1 MAIKKIDFF
10 GRVDPPPAD
19 ESTAR
24 RFQALA
30 GVADRVG
37 EIAQS
42 FAGREL
48 EIRTQKAKAA
58 GVEAGEKAG
67 VQAAET
73 GVFEPRDTGAIVYDE
88 AYNAALESAYL
99 AQISND
105 ARNEIDRVAIEAP
118 DDVQAFT
125 QLAAKARAG
134 ILEGV
139 DHRFIEVVDA
149 TISNFVNAKQNK
161 VLQSEKAKNRK
172 TANEARLAEIGQTQI
187 ASSQYA
193 REGDKNQ
200 ALANLM
206 QSEVTID
213 SMVATGDLGVDDAET
228 MKRAGRREMTEQE
241 YKFELD
247 SIVESEGFGAAYQR
261 LSEFERPESFTPD
274 EWSTFQ
280 SSAAQELSRAKSIAD
295 AAKTVNEQDIKDT
308 LNQYKTSV
316 SLGFD
321 VDPEEKKRVQALVS
335 DTEYQK
341 EFDLVNRVAGFSLMS
356 AESRNSVIQAAQTG
370 KLADV
375 AEYKALISANDQINK
390 LAQKDPFTLGVQQGI
405 IKQEPLD
412 ISNPMSF
419 GKRIEQAK
427 ILSNHY
433 GLPVPVMT
441 SQEADAFSKQID
453 QMTVDEKIE
462 TAMSLNQAPQTWGL
476 IAEKNQAAF
485 SMAGA
490 TGDRDLMAKVFSG
503 QEKIKEKLIEPPKK
517 SEYLAEFEDYVADV
531 YGIKDK
537 SAVLQAAI
545 AYYSDIQVPGEVF
558 DAGLFE
564 EAMQA
569 VTGGI
574 DTYNGFKIAMPRGI
588 DPDQFDLFID
598 GIDAD
603 YIDSLGGVT
612 GYTSQQAVSAIRE
625 GRLLS
630 VGDNEY
636 VVMVSGTAVLMKPDG
651 TPLTLSYDEDIVAD
665 YKAKLQT
672 RRLSPSEALGE
683 LRGF

>member
-1 MAIKKIDFF
+1 MAIKRIDYY
-10 GRVDPPPAD
+10 GRFEPTPVD
-19 ESTAR
+19 ESAAR

-30 GVADRVG
+30 GLANTVSETAIRIGERALEKRAIKAEKTGIEAG
-37 EIAQS
+37 EIAVGE
-42 FAGREL
+42 AVKTGNLEL
-48 EIRTQKAKAA
+48 RSGGTIYDESYNDAL
-58 GVEAGEKAG
+58 EAG
-67 VQAAET
+67 
-73 GVFEPRDTGAIVYDE
+73 
-88 AYNAALESAYL
+88 YL
-99 AQISND
+99 AQVSTD
-105 ARNEIDRVAIEAP
+105 AKNEFTKLIAQAP
-118 DDVQAFT
+118 DDTAAFSE
-125 QLAAKARAG
+125 LAQKAIAG
-134 ILEGV
+134 IKTGV
-139 DHRFIEVVDA
+139 DPRYVDVIDSTLNNYLSTA
-149 TISNFVNAKQNK
+149 QTK
-161 VLQSEKAKNRK
+161 VFAAEQAKNRRI
-172 TANEARLAEIGQTQI
+172 ANEARLEAIQS
-187 ASSQYA
+187 ASVRAAGLS
-193 REGDKNQ
+193 REGNRQD
-200 ALANLM
+200 AMAEVM
-206 QSEVTID
+206 EAEVTID
-213 SMVATGDLGVDDAET
+213 SMVATGDLGADKASEL
-228 MKRAGRREMTEQE
+228 KRANRREVLEQD
-241 YKFELD
+241 YKFQLD
-247 SIVESEGFGAAYQR
+247 QKVEAEGYSAAFQA
-261 LSEFERPESFTPD
+261 LDKFERDKDFTPD
-274 EWSTFQ
+274 EWSAFQ
-280 SSAAQELSRAKSIAD
+280 ASAAQELSRAKSIAD

-341 EFDLVNRVAGFSLMS
+341 DFDLVNRVAGFSLMS

-390 LAQKDPFTLGVQQGI
+390 IAQKDPFTLGIQQGI

-453 QMTVDEKIE
+453 QMTVDEKIQ

-476 IAEKNQAAF
+476 IADKNQAAF

-531 YGIKDK
+531 YPTKDK
-537 SAVLQAAI
+537 SAILQATI
-545 AYYSDIQVPGEVF
+545 AYYSDIQAPGEVF

-588 DPDQFDLFID
+588 DPDQFDLFVD

-603 YIDSLGGVT
+603 YIDSLGGVA

-636 VVMVSGTAVLMKPDG
+636 VLMVSGTAVLMKPDG
-651 TPLTLSYDEDIVAD
+651 TPLTLSYDEDVVAD